1 MIIHPENGGTPWEA
15 GLAVEVDSGGAS
27 PAATTVSRA
36 GPEAAPRLGPW
47 KLAAFAAPCIPVAA
61 MMMPVTIYLP
71 DYYTRDLGLSWLAIG
86 FAFSAVRLFDLWLD
100 PALGFMIDKTN
111 TRFGRFRPW
120 LVAGLP
126 MAVLAI
132 WMLFMAGPGI
142 TGPQILGWLILGF
155 LGQSMASM
163 AHVAWA
169 ARIAPDY
176 KGRSRVFGWW
186 QAFTVIGML
195 LALSMPILASRL
207 FGLDH
212 GAGVKAI
219 GWFVVLTLPVSI
231 AIALLVMREPPSP
244 PNHNPPHW
252 RQYLPL
258 LKRPSVV
265 RVLLADIAIGTGP
278 VLAGTLFFTYFFAI
292 RGYDRSDAGALLLIY
307 FVSALLAAPLW
318 SWLANRMNKH
328 KALIIACIAYAAAQ
342 SGILIVPDGLGWGIA
357 MMALAGIPFTAGSI
371 LLRAMMADIGDEERL
386 ASGVDRSGLLFG
398 LLSGSVKIGS
408 ATAVA
413 GAGILLTTAGF
424 DATLGPK
431 NEGDALMM
439 LQITFTLVP
448 AGLGLLA
455 AWIISGHKLDADAH
469 ADIRL
474 RLAARDR
481 EHEPQSL
488 L

>member
-1 MIIHPENGGTPWEA
+1 M
-15 GLAVEVDSGGAS
+15 AVEAETGGVA
-27 PAATTVSRA
+27 PTATAVSHGGGVATPQLSRW
-36 GPEAAPRLGPW
+36 R
-47 KLAAFAAPCIPVAA
+47 LAAFAAPCIPVAA

-142 TGPQILGWLILGF
+142 TGLQILGWLILGF

-169 ARIAPDY
+169 ARVAPDY
-176 KGRSRVFGWW
+176 KGRSRVFAWW

-212 GAGVKAI
+212 GSGVKAI

-231 AIALLVMREPPSP
+231 AIAVLVMGEPPSP

-258 LKRPSVV
+258 LKRGSVV
-265 RVLLADIAIGTGP
+265 RLLLVDIAVGTGP

-292 RGYDRSDAGALLLIY
+292 RGYERSDAGALLLVY
-307 FVSALLAAPLW
+307 FFSALLAAPVW
-318 SWLANRMNKH
+318 SWLANRMSKH
-328 KALIIACIAYAAAQ
+328 RALMFACIAYAVAQ
-342 SGILIVPDGLGWGIA
+342 GGVLFVPDGLGWGIA

-371 LLRAMMADIGDEERL
+371 LLRAMMADIADQERL
-386 ASGVDRSGLLFG
+386 ESGVDRSGLLFG
-398 LLSGSVKIGS
+398 LLSGTVKIGS

-424 DATLGPK
+424 DAKLGPQ
-431 NEGDALMM
+431 NDADALMV
-439 LQITFTLVP
+439 LQVTFALIP
-448 AGLGLLA
+448 AAFGLLG
-455 AWIISGHKLDADAH
+455 AWIIAGHKLDAAAH

-474 RLAARDR
+474 RLAARDL
-481 EHEPQSL
+481 EHEPQSPAQEATRL
-488 L
+488 